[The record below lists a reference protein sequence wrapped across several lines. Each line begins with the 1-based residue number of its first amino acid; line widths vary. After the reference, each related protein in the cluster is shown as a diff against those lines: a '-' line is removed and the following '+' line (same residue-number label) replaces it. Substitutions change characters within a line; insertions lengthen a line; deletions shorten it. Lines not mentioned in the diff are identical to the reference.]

1 MCYSGNDAVSLFWYH
16 AGGLAGKTFEDALSL
31 REGAFEPPAL
41 FQTGSEQY
49 CTSGKCFARQGIS
62 SILKSHLGREV
73 CGEAV
78 DGRQAVQMVKDLK
91 PQIVILESA
100 MPMLN
105 GLEIP
110 SEPVNRVLGQT
121 RTAVLEKKGSCYLL
135 AHGG

>member
-1 MCYSGNDAVSLFWYH
+1 MA
-16 AGGLAGKTFEDALSL
+16 
-31 REGAFEPPAL
+31 AFERLRRRHFGCHKFFPRSRSGSTYFRHVL
-41 FQTGSEQY
+41 VLQTGSEQY
-49 CTSGKCFARQGIS
+49 CTSGKCGARQGIC

-78 DGRQAVQMVKDLK
+78 DGRQAVRMVKDLK

-100 MPMLN
+100 MPMLS